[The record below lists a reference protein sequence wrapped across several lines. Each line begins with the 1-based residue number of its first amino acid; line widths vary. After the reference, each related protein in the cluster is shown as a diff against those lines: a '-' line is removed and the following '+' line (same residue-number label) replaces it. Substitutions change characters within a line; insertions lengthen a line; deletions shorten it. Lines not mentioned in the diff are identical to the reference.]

1 MRELAR
7 AAAIQRIL
15 AREARA
21 LGLDRGDE
29 IIERRLAQKMD
40 FLIADLASL
49 EPPDQDTLRRWFAAN
64 GDQFAQPP
72 RASFRH
78 LYFAPDRRGAA
89 TARADAAALLPRL
102 AGIGPEDPRLADL
115 ARQADRFMFR
125 DHYGGRSPEELGKDF
140 GPDFARDLFA
150 LAPGAWQGPIRSGY
164 GWHLIWIDRLDP
176 ARPADFAAI
185 EDQLRAAWLDQRY
198 REIRDR
204 AYDEMLSRYE
214 IILPDPETLA
224 AEAGGTGP
232 QAALA
237 GPDSGPDSEP
247 VAGPVAGPESGPVDQ

>member
-78 LYFAPDRRGAA
+78 IETPFSDCSGR
-89 TARADAAALLPRL
+89 
-102 AGIGPEDPRLADL
+102 IG
-115 ARQADRFMFR
+115 
-125 DHYGGRSPEELGKDF
+125 
-140 GPDFARDLFA
+140 
-150 LAPGAWQGPIRSGY
+150 
-164 GWHLIWIDRLDP
+164 
-176 ARPADFAAI
+176 
-185 EDQLRAAWLDQRY
+185 
-198 REIRDR
+198 
-204 AYDEMLSRYE
+204 
-214 IILPDPETLA
+214 
-224 AEAGGTGP
+224 
-232 QAALA
+232 
-237 GPDSGPDSEP
+237 
-247 VAGPVAGPESGPVDQ
+247 